1 MAKSNHKQI
10 EYVYGSEM
18 VVVNSMRKGNNKRW
32 VVTAYDSNVPPN
44 QAVKKLSPDSGRTI
58 NIDLFSPQDGSL
70 RGPDDNFDKTLSD
83 KSYKANDLNSI
94 QRFAHEPVMPRG
106 DEVSDVKAG
115 DVKRLISEALGVPVR
130 EGQIRKKGLGR
141 FISCNPYNG
150 KKMKLLG

>member
-1 MAKSNHKQI
+1 MNGTSI
-10 EYVYGSEM
+10 ESGNSKTYSYGSESL
-18 VVVNSMRKGNNKRW
+18 VLKNEWKGHEKHQ
-32 VVTAYDSNVPPN
+32 VVTVFEKKNGSSSDPGQSIGATGNLTVERTDPLYSLNGDSFGN
-44 QAVKKLSPDSGRTI
+44 LSHTHEDV
-58 NIDLFSPQDGSL
+58 NE
-70 RGPDDNFDKTLSD
+70 
-83 KSYKANDLNSI
+83 LNSI

>member
-18 VVVNSMRKGNNKRW
+18 VVVNSLWRGNKKRW

-44 QAVKKLSPDSGRTI
+44 PVGKKLSPDSGRTI
-58 NIDLFSPQDGSL
+58 DMDLFSPQDDSL
-70 RGPDDNFDKTLSD
+70 RGPDDNFDKRLSNNSD
-83 KSYKANDLNSI
+83 NVNELNSI

>member
-1 MAKSNHKQI
+1 MVKPNHEQI
-10 EYVYGSEM
+10 EYVYGSEK
-18 VVVNSMRKGNNKRW
+18 VVVNSLWRGNKKRW

-44 QAVKKLSPDSGRTI
+44 PVGKKLSPDSGRTI
-58 NIDLFSPQDGSL
+58 DMDLFSPQDDSL
-70 RGPDDNFDKTLSD
+70 RGPDDNFDKRLSNNSD
-83 KSYKANDLNSI
+83 NVNELNSI